1 MYLKKY
7 AGILAIMMLISQFIT
22 GCGDSKAPNLENEV
36 ASETSSVVD
45 VTTDML
51 EQSNQEKT
59 TTQQSTTSFDK
70 VASKDE
76 MATPENVV
84 DENMVPVTADML
96 NDGKYD
102 ISVDSSSSM
111 FNIVA
116 CELTVENGKMS
127 AVMTMGGTGYTHVY
141 VGTGE
146 DAAKADESKFIPF
159 VENADGQHTYEI
171 PVEALNKGID
181 CAAFSKKKEQW
192 YDRTLVFKADS
203 LPMTAFNDSTVIN
216 AESLGLEDGEYTV
229 EVTLGG
235 GSGRAKIES
244 PAKLVVENSVA
255 KATIVW
261 GSSNYDYMVVDGEKI
276 LPLENMEKSTFEIPV
291 AYFGREI
298 PVLGDTTAMS
308 TPHEIEY
315 TLLFDEKSVQKP

>member
-1 MYLKKY
+1 MYLKKFTGVL
-7 AGILAIMMLISQFIT
+7 AVLMVTSQILT
-22 GCGDSKAPNLENEV
+22 GCGDSKTAELENEV
-36 ASETSSVVD
+36 
-45 VTTDML
+45 TTATQ
-51 EQSNQEKT
+51 EQPIQEQT
-59 TTQQSTTSFDK
+59 TTEQSTTSFDK

-76 MATPENVV
+76 MVTPENVV

-96 NDGKYD
+96 KDGKYD

-111 FNIVA
+111 FKVVA
-116 CELTVENGKMS
+116 CELTVENGSMS
-127 AVMTMGGTGYTHVY
+127 AVMTMGGTGYTYVY

-146 DAAKADESKFIPF
+146 DAANADEASFIPF

-171 PVEALNKGID
+171 PVAALNKGID

-192 YDRTLVFKADS
+192 YDRTLVFRADS
-203 LPMTAFNDSTVIN
+203 LPMDAYNDSAVIN
-216 AESLGLEDGEYTV
+216 VESLGLEDGEYTV

-244 PAKLVVENSVA
+244 PAKLVVENGVA
-255 KATIVW
+255 TATIVW
-261 GSSNYDYMVVDGEKI
+261 GSSNYDYMVVDGEKY
-276 LPLENMEKSTFEIPV
+276 LPVNSEGNSTFELPV
-291 AYFGREI
+291 VYFGREI

-315 TLLFDEKSVQKP
+315 TLLFDEKSVKGQD